1 MKRSILIWQFAG
13 LTFVSVLGTL
23 LHFLYDWT
31 GISAVAPF
39 SAVNESTWEHMKLF
53 FFPAFLFAAIQSRF
67 FKNEY
72 KNYWCIK
79 AIGILVGLLLIPVIF
94 YTSNGVF
101 GKTPDWWNILIFF
114 ISAAASY
121 ILEGILFKKGH
132 KKGDEGICLIVL
144 FALALCFIVFTFFPP
159 KIPLFQDP
167 ITGRYGLNA

>member
-13 LTFVSVLGTL
+13 LTFVSVLGTI

-31 GISAVAPF
+31 GTVAVAPF

-53 FFPAFLFAAIQSRF
+53 FVPAFLFAFIQSFF
-67 FKNEY
+67 FKEEY
-72 KNYWCIK
+72 TNYWCVK
-79 AIGILVGLLLIPVIF
+79 TIGIVLGLLCIPVLF
-94 YTSNGVF
+94 YTSNGIF
-101 GKTPDWWNILIFF
+101 GKNPDWWNILIFF
-114 ISAAASY
+114 LSAGVAY
-121 ILEGILFKKGH
+121 LLEGILFKKGL
-132 KKGDEGICLIVL
+132 KKGNETICLIVL

>member
-1 MKRSILIWQFAG
+1 MKRSVFIWQFAG
-13 LTFVSVLGTL
+13 LTFVSVLGTI

-31 GISAVAPF
+31 GMVAVAPF

-53 FFPAFLFAAIQSRF
+53 FVPAFLFALLQSFF
-67 FKNEY
+67 FKEEY
-72 KNYWCIK
+72 GNYWCIK
-79 AIGILVGLLLIPVIF
+79 TIGIAVGLLFIPVLF

-101 GKTPDWWNILIFF
+101 GKTPDWWNILSFF
-114 ISAAASY
+114 LSSGIAY
-121 ILEGILFKKGH
+121 LIEWILFKKRFE
-132 KKGDEGICLIVL
+132 KGNETICLIIL